1 MKLTFSLCLFLSFC
15 IGLPPVLS
23 QPVDNPALHQLLLQ
37 GIDLSG
43 KQEYTEAKRVFDR
56 CIQIAPAHPAGYLNK
71 AILLEVMSL
80 DFETPVPPEFL
91 ALLEKTK
98 QLSLAMQKEHP
109 QSWEALY
116 HLGMTHSYI
125 AYYKFRDGGSWIGGL
140 QHGLKATGYLEECVQ
155 RNPAAYDAFTGIGTY
170 KYWKSRRMSFLT
182 WTPFVSDERE
192 AGIALLREAEQ
203 KATYTGSQAA
213 NSLVWI
219 FIEEERYAEAEA
231 AARREL
237 KKYPANRLFL
247 WGLASAAEKAGR
259 WSAAREAYQ
268 AILRSLD
275 GEVLERR
282 YIEIQARSKI
292 ARMSYEMRD
301 FATAKRESDWVLANS
316 RFDTSGFTADGAER
330 IARRVREVVEIRD
343 SLK

>member
-1 MKLTFSLCLFLSFC
+1 VK
-15 IGLPPVLS
+15 
-23 QPVDNPALHQLLLQ
+23 
-37 GIDLSG
+37 
-43 KQEYTEAKRVFDR
+43 E
-56 CIQIAPAHPAGYLNK
+56 
-71 AILLEVMSL
+71 
-80 DFETPVPPEFL
+80 
-91 ALLEKTK
+91 
-98 QLSLAMQKEHP
+98 LSLAMQKENP

-116 HLGMTHSYI
+116 HLGMFHSYT

-140 QHGLKATGYLEECVQ
+140 QHGLKATGFLEDCLA
-155 RNPAAYDAFTGIGTY
+155 RNPAAYDAYTGIGTY

-192 AGIALLREAEQ
+192 AGIKMLREAEQ
-203 KATYTGSQAA
+203 KATYTASQAT

-231 AARREL
+231 AARQEL

-259 WSAAREAYQ
+259 WSSAREAYQ
-268 AILRSLD
+268 AIVRSID
-275 GEVLERR
+275 HEVAEKR

-292 ARMSYEMRD
+292 AKMSVAMGD
-301 FATAKRESDWVLANS
+301 AATAKREADWVIANGN
-316 RFDTSGFTADGAER
+316 FDTSGFTSDGAER
-330 IARRVREVVEIRD
+330 IERRVREAAEIRE